1 MSLFA
6 KHTVTIQ
13 PQAQRCMEKEHV
25 SFEKVLETLN
35 EWESGDVQCSNIN
48 EMMRITEYPE
58 AEDEEQIPTF
68 CKMEKDFADRRVSV
82 TYSTSYQEQAGKII
96 KYATVHW
103 VSVGPPLADFLTKD
117 QPQVLHNWLEPRTI
131 KQRT

>member
-1 MSLFA
+1 M
-6 KHTVTIQ
+6 K
-13 PQAQRCMEKEHV
+13 
-25 SFEKVLETLN
+25 
-35 EWESGDVQCSNIN
+35 
-48 EMMRITEYPE
+48 RITEYPE
-58 AEDEEQIPTF
+58 AEDKEQISTF
-68 CKMEKDFADRRVSV
+68 CEMEKDFADRRVSV
-82 TYSTSYQEQAGKII
+82 IYSTSYKEQAGKII